1 MKKTKKI
8 ISVMLAVMMM
18 SAAMVMP
25 AFDVAAEVV
34 GEKYIAGPATFDGF
48 TPILG
53 GSIGSVDL
61 PDSYMFTN
69 YVNGMSQARV
79 FNTGS
84 TSGATDTEK
93 AELVTTSGPQGDA
106 DTAIEVITKKQLS
119 ESFPAMYF
127 ELPNKVS
134 ADRIIV
140 SMDTKINGVGNAV
153 QLEKMF
159 GADYIYFKLFN
170 ENGRLYG
177 DKVSYAIDEWKRL
190 DFDLD
195 YCAKS
200 YKMYYDGELAFSG
213 DWADATKIQ
222 AIKFEFQQLSDNQ
235 LKFAVDNIKIYE
247 PVEMNISVPQNNDVV
262 EYYVNTKSFVE
273 EASAVV
279 PYGFSKL
286 EFSLNG
292 KVFKTMTEFNESNI
306 YNANLSEADNVIIGA
321 KNTLSVTAEYDG
333 VEQTRTSSF
342 YVQPI
347 VETKDVI
354 TEADFKDISKPFDTS
369 LGSAEFTDR
378 YFLQKYY
385 SNSAMYN
392 VMVGTGENQSLAV
405 LDIVE
410 GADGGEDKAIR
421 ITTNGKS
428 DDYPYI
434 YHALSKSVESA
445 ERVVFEMDTKINS
458 TTDQITFS
466 DLIFNYEL
474 PLFQQDGKIFGGNV
488 SYVPNEWKKLK
499 IDLNY
504 KKGKFCIYYDG
515 QLAFERDASDI
526 NQQPQVIKMF
536 LKQIGDSTLSFSMD
550 NFKIYK
556 LTQTRLPYIE
566 KISSRLENGRLISDT
581 VVIPA
586 KEIVLTMSDELAD
599 TTSETID
606 ITYTNASGTLD
617 SAVNGDITIN
627 GKAVTIPVEQ
637 LQEGTEYNVVI
648 GGTDISL
655 SFVPHKPQNK
665 IETAGNTV
673 SYSIFSYTEKTA
685 VQIIAGYGDN
695 GMLLNVDIKPISLVP
710 GQYEDKMTIEGSYA
724 KVKGMVWSSIQELVP
739 LIPVSK

>member
-84 TSGATDTEK
+84 TSGAADTEK

-200 YKMYYDGELAFSG
+200 YNIYYDGELAFSG
-213 DWADATKIQ
+213 NWADAEKMQ
-222 AIKFEFQQLSDNQ
+222 AMKLEFQQLSDNQ

-306 YNANLSEADNVIIGA
+306 YNANLSEADNVIVGA
-321 KNTLSVTAEYDG
+321 KNTLSVTAKYDG

-347 VETKDVI
+347 VETKDII

-369 LGSAEFTDR
+369 LGSTEFTDR

-392 VMVGTGENQSLAV
+392 VMVGTGENQSLAA

-410 GADGGEDKAIR
+410 GAEGSDDKAIS
-421 ITTNGKS
+421 ITTN
-428 DDYPYI
+428 
-434 YHALSKSVESA
+434 SKSGDPYLYQALGSAIQSA

-466 DLIFNYEL
+466 DLIFSYEL
-474 PLFQQDGKIFGGNV
+474 PLFKENGKIFGDNV
-488 SYVPNEWKKLK
+488 SYVANEWKNLK

-504 KKGKFCIYYDG
+504 KQGLFYIYYDG
-515 QLAFERDASDI
+515 QLAFKRDASDI
-526 NQQPQVIKMF
+526 IQQPQVLKLLF
-536 LKQIGDSTLSFSMD
+536 KQIGDSSLSFAMD

-556 LTQTRLPYIE
+556 LTSTQLPYIE
-566 KISSRLENGRLISDT
+566 NIGSKLENGNTVSDM
-581 VVIPA
+581 VVMPA

-599 TTSETID
+599 TTLETID
-606 ITYTNASGTLD
+606 ITYTNASGTLS
-617 SAVNGDITIN
+617 SAVNGDITID
-627 GKAVTIPVEQ
+627 GKTVTIPVEQ
-637 LQEGTEYNVVI
+637 LQENTEYNAVI
-648 GGTDISL
+648 GGIDISL
-655 SFVPHKPQNK
+655 PFVPHKPQNK

-673 SYSIFSYTEKTA
+673 SYSIFSCTEKTA